1 MIIVLENSS
10 GGRVVDGVGSGRVD
24 SGGHVV
30 ARVQVE
36 WLISSQQDVNGL
48 ARGYGYIVGEE
59 WLGVASV

>member
-10 GGRVVDGVGSGRVD
+10 GGRVVDGVGSSRVD
-24 SGGHVV
+24 SGSHVV
-30 ARVQVE
+30 AGVQVE